1 MPRLSQALNKALLG
15 NSAWFNPQEAAPGL
29 RADGQAANGYCRG
42 IRVDEVQPGSNGMS
56 ADKTIKSGSAADIAR
71 NWQLEGGVGFLL
83 RLLEAR
89 YDGLYQ
95 NLTRQSEITPRQF
108 GVLIALYQ
116 QGPLTPSVLAERI
129 SCDRNTLSEML
140 KRMAARKLI
149 SKKNNAEDR
158 RSIQVQ
164 IAPRGEAALL
174 DVIPATAELQNL
186 MLAPLRREDRAHFLK
201 CLLAIAK
208 AAPSDSLPPS
218 ED

>member
-1 MPRLSQALNKALLG
+1 MDIMP
-15 NSAWFNPQEAAPGL
+15 
-29 RADGQAANGYCRG
+29 
-42 IRVDEVQPGSNGMS
+42 
-56 ADKTIKSGSAADIAR
+56 ADKRIKTGSPAEVAR
-71 NWQLEGGVGFLL
+71 QWQFEGGVRFLL

-95 NLTRQSEITPRQF
+95 NLTRRSEITPRQF

-116 QGPLTPSVLAERI
+116 RGPMTPSVLAEHI

-149 SKKNNAEDR
+149 LRKNNVEDR

-164 IAPRGEAALL
+164 IAAKGEAALL
-174 DVIPATAELQNL
+174 NVIPATVELQNL
-186 MLAPLRREDRAHFLK
+186 MLAPLRQEDRAHFLK
-201 CLLAIAK
+201 FLLAIAK
-208 AAPSDSLPPS
+208 AAPSDSSEPS

>member
-1 MPRLSQALNKALLG
+1 MAKLLTAGGMVTTSDRRQISSKAV
-15 NSAWFNPQEAAPGL
+15 AADTG
-29 RADGQAANGYCRG
+29 
-42 IRVDEVQPGSNGMS
+42 
-56 ADKTIKSGSAADIAR
+56 TKSGSAAEIAR
-71 NWQLEGGVGFLL
+71 HWQLESGIGFLL

-89 YDGLYQ
+89 YEVLYQ

-116 QGPLTPSVLAERI
+116 QGPLTPSILAERI

-140 KRMAARKLI
+140 KRMTARKLI

-158 RSIQVQ
+158 RSIRVQ
-164 IAPRGEAALL
+164 IAAKGEAALL
-174 DVIPATAELQNL
+174 AVIPATAELQNV
-186 MLAPLRREDRAHFLK
+186 MLAPLRKEDRAHFLK

-208 AAPSDSLPPS
+208 APPSDLPAPS

>member
-1 MPRLSQALNKALLG
+1 MAKLLTAVG
-15 NSAWFNPQEAAPGL
+15 MVTTSDQLQL
-29 RADGQAANGYCRG
+29 R
-42 IRVDEVQPGSNGMS
+42 SKGMA
-56 ADKTIKSGSAADIAR
+56 ADKEMKSGSAADIAR
-71 NWQLEGGVGFLL
+71 HWQLEGGIGFLL

-89 YDGLYQ
+89 YDVLYQ
-95 NLTRQSEITPRQF
+95 SVTRQSEITPRQF

-149 SKKNNAEDR
+149 SKKNNTEDR

-164 IAPRGEAALL
+164 IAAKGEAALL
-174 DVIPATAELQNL
+174 AVIPATAELQNV
-186 MLAPLRREDRAHFLK
+186 MLAPLRKEDRAHFLK

-208 AAPSDSLPPS
+208 APPSDSPAPP

>member
-1 MPRLSQALNKALLG
+1 MAKLLTAVGMVTTSDRLQPRSK
-15 NSAWFNPQEAAPGL
+15 
-29 RADGQAANGYCRG
+29 
-42 IRVDEVQPGSNGMS
+42 GMS
-56 ADKTIKSGSAADIAR
+56 AEKESSAADIAR
-71 NWQLEGGVGFLL
+71 HWQLEGGIGFLL

-89 YDGLYQ
+89 YDVLYQ
-95 NLTRQSEITPRQF
+95 NVTRQSEITPRQF

-116 QGPLTPSVLAERI
+116 HGPLTPSVLAERI

-164 IAPRGEAALL
+164 IAPKGEAALL
-174 DVIPATAELQNL
+174 AVIPATAELQNV
-186 MLAPLRREDRAHFLK
+186 MLAPLRKEDRAHFLK

-208 AAPSDSLPPS
+208 APPSDSPAPS